1 MCLEIKGKKREGQRE
16 ECPGQAGT
24 KGPLSLLRTGCG
36 LGAGST
42 GRGGQEVPA
51 GRISTVR

>member
-1 MCLEIKGKKREGQRE
+1 MCLEKKGKKREGRRE